1 MRTRSVVLAA
11 VCVAPLLLSA
21 CGKTSEGE
29 PVTDKESVAAESTSA
44 TSAATAPSTRA
55 IPTPEADLT
64 EPGVVSTTRTAVPA
78 GTVTCELS
86 DPPGEGVATA
96 AVSDPGAPRITIA
109 LPQGWSSAPGDADVG
124 ANLTGPDGVSAT
136 VTIAK
141 TTLDPAAAFKKY
153 SDAAMGASPVSSV
166 SVLPADLCGY
176 SGQKLLGS
184 WADTPEQAVEFG
196 DRVAHI
202 WTNNGDYLV
211 AVHVQGP
218 SGSPGFDPFT
228 SPIMDDF
235 GIEIP

>member
-1 MRTRSVVLAA
+1 VLAA
-11 VCVAPLLLSA
+11 TCLATLVVSA

-29 PVTDKESVAAESTSA
+29 PVTDKESVAAETTTAAVTTTST
-44 TSAATAPSTRA
+44 STRA
-55 IPTPEADLT
+55 IPTPEADLS
-64 EPGVVSTTRTAVPA
+64 EPGVVSTTSTAVPA
-78 GTVTCELS
+78 GAVTCELS

-96 AVSDPGAPRITIA
+96 AVSDPAAPRIMIA
-109 LPQGWSSAPGDADVG
+109 LPPGWSSAPGDADVG
-124 ANLTGPDGVSAT
+124 AKLTGPEGVSAT

-153 SDAAMGASPVSSV
+153 SDDAMAASPVSSV

-184 WADTPEQAVEFG
+184 WADTPDQAVQFG

-202 WTNNGDYLV
+202 WTNNGNYLV

-218 SGSPGFDPFT
+218 SGSSGFDPFT

-235 GIEIP
+235 GIELP

>member
-1 MRTRSVVLAA
+1 MRTRSAMLTAA
-11 VCVAPLLLSA
+11 CLTTLLVSA

-29 PVTDKESVAAESTSA
+29 PVTDKESIAAESTSSTTA
-44 TSAATAPSTRA
+44 TTTTSTRA
-55 IPTPEADLT
+55 MPTPEADLS

-78 GTVTCELS
+78 GSVTCELPA
-86 DPPGEGVATA
+86 PPGDGLATA
-96 AVSDPGAPRITIA
+96 AVSDPAAPRITIA
-109 LPQGWSSAPGDADVG
+109 LPPGWSSAPGDADVG
-124 ANLTGPDGVSAT
+124 AKLTGPDGVSAT

-153 SDAAMGASPVSSV
+153 SDDAMGASPVSSV

>member
-1 MRTRSVVLAA
+1 MRTRSAALAA
-11 VCVAPLLLSA
+11 VCLATLAVSA

-29 PVTDKESVAAESTSA
+29 PVATEAESVAEATPSSTAET
-44 TSAATAPSTRA
+44 TPSTRA
-55 IPTPEADLT
+55 VPTAEADLT
-64 EPGVVSTTRTAVPA
+64 EPGVVSTTRTAVPP
-78 GTVTCELS
+78 GTVTCELT
-86 DPPGEGVATA
+86 DPPQDGVATA
-96 AVSDPGAPRITIA
+96 AVSDPAAPKITVG
-109 LPQGWSSAPGDADVG
+109 LPPGWSSAPGDGDVG
-124 ANLTGPDGVSAT
+124 AKLSGPDGVTAT

-153 SDAAMGASPVSSV
+153 SDDAMAASPVSSV

-196 DRVAHI
+196 DRVAHV

-211 AVHVQGP
+211 TVHVEGP
-218 SGSPGFDPFT
+218 TGSPGFDPFT
-228 SPIMDDF
+228 SPMMNDF

>member
-1 MRTRSVVLAA
+1 MRIRSAVLTAACLTTLVV
-11 VCVAPLLLSA
+11 SA

-29 PVTDKESVAAESTSA
+29 PVTDKESVGTESTSS
-44 TSAATAPSTRA
+44 TTTTTAMSTRA
-55 IPTPEADLT
+55 MPTPEADLT
-64 EPGVVSTTRTAVPA
+64 EPGVVSTTRTEVPA
-78 GTVTCELS
+78 GTVTCELVA
-86 DPPGEGVATA
+86 PPGDGVATA
-96 AVSDPGAPRITIA
+96 AVSDPEAPRITIA

-124 ANLTGPDGVSAT
+124 AKLTGPEGVSAT

-153 SDAAMGASPVSSV
+153 SDDAMAASPVSSV
-166 SVLPADLCGY
+166 SVLPAELCGY

-196 DRVAHI
+196 DRVTHV

-218 SGSPGFDPFT
+218 SGTPGFDPFT